1 MAILVKSEKLG
12 WLSVVDMN
20 RPYGAIS
27 SFYWSTD
34 KENAKPY
41 RVGDPEL
48 VVIHEE
54 LCRLKQQHS
63 MVREYVFWFDR
74 DEEGG

>member
-1 MAILVKSEKLG
+1 MAILVKSEELG
-12 WLSVVDMN
+12 WLSGMDRI
-20 RPYGAIS
+20 RPQGTIS
-27 SFYWSTD
+27 SFYWSAD

-48 VVIHEE
+48 VEIHEG
-54 LCRLKQQHS
+54 LCRLKQQHN